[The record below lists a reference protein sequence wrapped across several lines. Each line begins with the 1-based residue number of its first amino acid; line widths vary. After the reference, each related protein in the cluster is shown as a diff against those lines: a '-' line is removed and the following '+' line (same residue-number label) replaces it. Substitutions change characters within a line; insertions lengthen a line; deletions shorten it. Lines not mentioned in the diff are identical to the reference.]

1 MDNKLRELERITS
14 KYPSIKDNN
23 FYDKIEKT
31 FNKFKIPKKKE
42 TANKYCKAKEFKLQQ
57 PQEFLSKYINPNT
70 PYKSVLVYHRI
81 GAGKTCTAIQ
91 ICEKWKKERKIIFV
105 LPASLKGNLRNELR
119 SQCGGNEYLS
129 KSDRKILEKLD
140 PKDEKFKEIIRKS
153 NSKIEKYYNILSYNK
168 FIDLASNNKISLRNS
183 VLVIDEI
190 QNMVSEKGTYYK
202 ELYNLLSRSSSNLR
216 LVLLSATPM
225 FDKPNEI
232 ALTMNLL
239 DSNINMPIGREFT
252 KTFIQEKSRNN
263 NIYYSVKNMDLFKNM
278 IKGYVSYYRGAPKS
292 TFPEM
297 KIKYVELEMSDFQY
311 DVYKKVLRDEE
322 IKSKSKFKVKLSDEG
337 EKIISAS
344 ELPNNFF
351 IGTRIISN
359 IVYPNKK
366 ISEYGLKSLTKYE
379 ILENLEKYS
388 IKFYS
393 IMKKIKQK
401 GKIFIYSSFK
411 EHGGLKSMVKVLNAY
426 GYKNYSKYGIGKKRY
441 AVWSGDEKNDLKD
454 QIREVF
460 NKKENL
466 YGDNLKI
473 ILGSPSIK
481 EGVSLKAVKQVHIL
495 EPYWNKS
502 RLDQVIGRASRFCSH
517 ILLPED
523 ERKVKVYVYICKREG
538 IKTVDQYIR
547 KLSSNKNKLI
557 SKFEKALKEA
567 SIDCRLNIHANQDD
581 KDELICN

>member
-1 MDNKLRELERITS
+1 
-14 KYPSIKDNN
+14 
-23 FYDKIEKT
+23 
-31 FNKFKIPKKKE
+31 
-42 TANKYCKAKEFKLQQ
+42 
-57 PQEFLSKYINPNT
+57 
-70 PYKSVLVYHRI
+70 
-81 GAGKTCTAIQ
+81 
-91 ICEKWKKERKIIFV
+91 EKWKKERKIIFV

-129 KSDRKILEKLD
+129 KSDRKRLEKLN
-140 PKDEKFKEIIRKS
+140 PKDEKFKEIIKKS

-168 FIDLASNNKISLRNS
+168 FIDLASNNKISLRNT

-263 NIYYSVKNMDLFKNM
+263 NVYYSVKNMDLFKNM

-297 KIKYVELEMSDFQY
+297 KIKYVELEMSNFQY
-311 DVYKKVLRDEE
+311 SVYKKVLRDEE
-322 IKSKSKFKVKLSDEG
+322 IKIKSKFKVKLSDEG

-393 IMKKIKQK
+393 IMKKIRQK
-401 GKIFIYSSFK
+401 GKIFMYSSFK

-441 AVWSGDEKNDLKD
+441 AIWSGDEKNELKD
-454 QIREVF
+454 QIRDVF

-466 YGDNLKI
+466 HGDNLKI

-481 EGVSLKAVKQVHIL
+481 EGVSLKAVKQVHVL

-517 ILLPED
+517 ILLPKD

-538 IKTVDQYIR
+538 ITTVDQYIR
-547 KLSSNKNKLI
+547 NLSNNKNKLI